1 MTMTTTDHP
10 FKRDYL
16 EGPLR
21 LHKLHLE
28 CLQKRMVLM
37 PAGVTEYEK
46 NEVLLLKI
54 STGAEIKAKQKNIAE
69 REAYYLNYWNKE
81 FLPAIEDL
89 EANYGDIIAQAS
101 KRVEPEIKDLLAKLT
116 FEETGG
122 SVNIELKIYNFKLL
136 KNLLK

>member
-1 MTMTTTDHP
+1 MTMTTTEHP

-16 EGPLR
+16 EIPLR
-21 LHKLHLE
+21 LQKIHLE

-46 NEVLLLKI
+46 NEALLLKI
-54 STGAEIKAKQKNIAE
+54 TTGAEIKAKQKNIAE

-89 EANYGDIIAQAS
+89 EANYGAVVAQAS
-101 KRVEPEIKDLLAKLT
+101 KREEPEIKDLLAKLT
-116 FEETGG
+116 FEETG